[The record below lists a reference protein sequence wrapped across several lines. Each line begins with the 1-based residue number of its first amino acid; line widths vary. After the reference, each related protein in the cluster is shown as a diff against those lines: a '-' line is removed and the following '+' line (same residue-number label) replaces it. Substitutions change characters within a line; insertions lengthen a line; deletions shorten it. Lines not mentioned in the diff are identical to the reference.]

1 MDKELI
7 QSILNTSARVLHAV
21 EIADLEQYIEA
32 VSLNNSTYD
41 ALGPMLDPTD
51 YRKNL
56 QSGRLDNLRVELQ
69 IARKL
74 LEVRKLLD
82 EIEVVK

>member
-1 MDKELI
+1 VDKELI
-7 QSILNTSARVLHAV
+7 QSILNTSARVLHAI
-21 EIADLEQYIEA
+21 EIADLEAYIEG

-56 QSGRLDNLRVELQ
+56 HSGRIDNLKVELQ
-69 IARKL
+69 IARKM

-82 EIEVVK
+82 QIEV